1 MESPDN
7 LTFSQ
12 SFSQSQNQRKNL
24 TFEDMQKLDLKIF
37 KHPYL

>member
-7 LTFSQ
+7 LNFSQ
-12 SFSQSQNQRKNL
+12 SQSQNQRKNL